1 MAGESLSHPQPANW
15 RFEDEFFSISNIGKI
30 YLPNFH
36 LAYRFCSGTIFNL
49 QRLKFMIHLTWE
61 IIMASTSKRNG
72 KTNSTSKDSKSS
84 RPNKAVPFYSDVIGL
99 AGTLLHST
107 QESGAEKISNFAE
120 ATRNFADDFE
130 KIPNI
135 RNYVTAAADQ
145 MDTLSEYVTESTLE
159 EMMSDASDFAK
170 RNPVATTALAIA
182 LGFGLT
188 RIISNID
195 SVNEVNSSK
204 RRYVKART
212 ATSTSKRRSPSPNNS
227 KANERGHAESASNA
241 A

>member
-1 MAGESLSHPQPANW
+1 
-15 RFEDEFFSISNIGKI
+15 
-30 YLPNFH
+30 
-36 LAYRFCSGTIFNL
+36 
-49 QRLKFMIHLTWE
+49 MIHLTWE
-61 IIMASTSKRNG
+61 IIMANTSKRNG
-72 KTNSTSKDSKSS
+72 KTNSTSSDSKSS
-84 RPNKAVPFYSDVIGL
+84 RSNKAVPFYSDVISL

-107 QESGAEKISNFAE
+107 QKSGAEKISTFAE

-135 RNYVTAAADQ
+135 QTYVTAAADQ
-145 MDTLSEYVTESTLE
+145 MDTLSEYVTETTLE

-182 LGFGLT
+182 VGFGLT
-188 RIISNID
+188 RIIGSMG
-195 SVNEVNSSK
+195 SVNEVYRSK
-204 RRYVKART
+204 RRSDKTRT